1 MWISEG
7 LKACNFVK
15 KKLEHRCFL
24 VNIAKFL
31 RTPFFIEHLWWLL
44 LILVAIFKKKK
55 KKKTDLQVTWK
66 LAILQIVYKK
76 TDELY
81 IEWQRVVQRVTR
93 SDNEWHRVVQRM
105 TTISTTSDNEWYSE
119 WQPMK
124 KTSNEWQREKTNDK
138 EWYNEWKQ
146 MREIFISEWNN
157 YTIKTTIY
165 SATSYWKYNVNQ
177 NIWRSSHRRCSTKK
191 AAPNNFAIFA
201 EKHLKACNFI

>member
-55 KKKTDLQVTWK
+55 KRTDLQVTWK

-81 IEWQRVVQRVTR
+81 IEWQRVVQR
-93 SDNEWHRVVQRM
+93 M
-105 TTISTTSDNEWYSE
+105 TSSGTTND
-119 WQPMK
+119 
-124 KTSNEWQREKTNDK
+124 NEWQRLEQRVTTSGTASDNQWQRLAMNDSERKRTTTSGTTNESK
-138 EWYNEWKQ
+138 WERFLFQNE
-146 MREIFISEWNN
+146 
-157 YTIKTTIY
+157 TIIQLKLQYI
-165 SATSYWKYNVNQ
+165 Q
-177 NIWRSSHRRCSTKK
+177 QLLIENIM
-191 AAPNNFAIFA
+191 
-201 EKHLKACNFI
+201 